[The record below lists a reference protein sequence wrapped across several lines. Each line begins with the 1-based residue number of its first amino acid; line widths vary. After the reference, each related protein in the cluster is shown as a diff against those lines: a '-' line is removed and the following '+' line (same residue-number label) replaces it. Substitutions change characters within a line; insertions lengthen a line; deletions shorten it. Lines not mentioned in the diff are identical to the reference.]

1 MDVGDFI
8 LHPIKTQSA
17 AAVYKHKHYLLNKE
31 KYKESHKKY
40 REKNV
45 EKIRTLI
52 SCECGGIFNEYSK
65 EKHQQTK
72 RHLKKFPINAVL
84 AKVVYP
90 PMLWNQEDVSKQ
102 EISKEEVK
110 EPLVN
115 EIVHRESSKGKYK
128 SVPFPKEMKW
138 N

>member
-1 MDVGDFI
+1 MEVGDFI

-17 AAVYKHKHYLLNKE
+17 AAIYKHKHYLLNKE
-31 KYKESHKKY
+31 RYKEAHKKY
-40 REKNV
+40 REKNA

-52 SCECGGIFNEYSK
+52 SCQCGGVFNEYSK
-65 EKHQQTK
+65 EKHLQTK
-72 RHLKKFPINAVL
+72 RHLKKFPIVVTL

-90 PMLWNQEDVSKQ
+90 PMLWNHEDV
-102 EISKEEVK
+102 SKEEVK